1 MTRDTW
7 LHLTDCG
14 LLSMDH
20 HVNSLAVGSQLLS
33 PGTTNLIAMT
43 KRRVDR

>member
-1 MTRDTW
+1 MTRD
-7 LHLTDCG
+7 LHVTDYDYG